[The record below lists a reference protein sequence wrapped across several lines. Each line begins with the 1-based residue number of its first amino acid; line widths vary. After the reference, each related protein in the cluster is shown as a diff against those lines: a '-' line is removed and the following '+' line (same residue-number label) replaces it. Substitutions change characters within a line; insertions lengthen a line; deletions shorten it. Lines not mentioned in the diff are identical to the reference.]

1 MNPIIEALFKHARQ
15 IPTAPAIESRG
26 RQVSYAELAGLVCSA
41 ARILHAKQV
50 RRLGIAMDNGPSWA
64 TWDLA
69 AQYADVTMV
78 PLSGFF
84 SDEQRRHVIR
94 DAGLQAIV
102 SDRPGGQD
110 ILGRPYSWQYLPA
123 RDGNPLFPG
132 TAKVT
137 YTSGTTG
144 APKGVC
150 LAIGGISK
158 VASSL
163 VAVTN
168 ARPGDRHLAAL
179 PLSVLLENIA
189 GLYVPLMVGACVVLE
204 PLQKL
209 GLQGSSR
216 FSSARFLAALDASH
230 ATTCIMVPAMLE
242 ALTREIS
249 AETPVPKDL
258 RLVAVGGGRVS
269 PRLIDRARAFGL
281 PIYQGYGLS
290 ECASVVAFNAPGE
303 QDSKSAGRPLPHVEL
318 RLADDGEILVRNT
331 GFLGYLGKPAAASGW
346 LPTGDLGDI
355 DGQGRV
361 HIVGRRKNIFITAF
375 GRNVSPEWIESELL
389 SEAEIAQ
396 AVVFGEQRPFNA
408 AVIVSGAPTPASRP
422 VSVRSTTARRTM
434 PGSVA
439 GCGPARPS
447 P

>member
-26 RQVSYAELAGLVCSA
+26 RQVSYAELAGLVRSA

-64 TWDLA
+64 IWDLA

-110 ILGRPYSWQYLPA
+110 ILGHPYSWQYLPA

-216 FSSARFLAALDASH
+216 FSSARFS
-230 ATTCIMVPAMLE
+230 P
-242 ALTREIS
+242 RS
-249 AETPVPKDL
+249 TPVMP
-258 RLVAVGGGRVS
+258 
-269 PRLIDRARAFGL
+269 P
-281 PIYQGYGLS
+281 
-290 ECASVVAFNAPGE
+290 
-303 QDSKSAGRPLPHVEL
+303 
-318 RLADDGEILVRNT
+318 
-331 GFLGYLGKPAAASGW
+331 
-346 LPTGDLGDI
+346 
-355 DGQGRV
+355 
-361 HIVGRRKNIFITAF
+361 
-375 GRNVSPEWIESELL
+375 
-389 SEAEIAQ
+389 
-396 AVVFGEQRPFNA
+396 
-408 AVIVSGAPTPASRP
+408 PASWCLP
-422 VSVRSTTARRTM
+422 CWRR
-434 PGSVA
+434 
-439 GCGPARPS
+439 
-447 P
+447 